1 MARVE
6 LNIVALGDFK
16 SVNSQIAA
24 LKAQVDLLNKSLMGT
39 GVSQQL
45 TKDLNSAN
53 AAFKAAMLSTGE
65 FTASTVKLQAETDK
79 FGQALVNGKLKLTEY
94 FSIIRNQSSAASAQ
108 MRALA
113 LEQTKLQN
121 SIVMAD
127 PTKKGVFSVFTPT
140 KINEVANATKI
151 ATNMQNLY
159 NIAVQ
164 KGTQSLINWGKNT
177 QWAGRQLTV
186 GLTVPMAIFGNT
198 AMKTFKDV
206 NDELVRMQKV
216 YGSGL
221 TQPTAEALAT
231 IKSQTVALAKELA
244 STMGIAV
251 KDTAAMAAD
260 LAATGL
266 QGNALL
272 NATRESLRLAKLGEM
287 DTQSAMKATISL
299 QNVYKL
305 STQDL
310 SGAVN
315 FLNAVENQT
324 STSLQDLVDGIPRVG
339 PIVQQLGGSFKDTA
353 IMMVAMKE
361 AGVPA
366 AQSANA
372 IKSALASL
380 INPTVA
386 AKKAFADYNI
396 NLESIA
402 TTTKGNPIKMIMML
416 QSALKGL
423 QPLAQAQLIEKLFG
437 KFQEARIQGLIANL
451 GSATS
456 QTKAAFDLM
465 GASDSALSALASK
478 EMKTATESTTGKFQR
493 AIETIKADLIPIGE
507 KVMQIATVLLKFGD
521 SVASVFSNLPTPVK
535 SIMGILAG
543 GVALAGPLIMFTG
556 VLGNFVGYILRGV
569 FGLKSLITGSKTLG
583 ELLTPNLIAS
593 QQAGQLLSTEMLKD
607 ANSVNLLNQA
617 IRELTVTIEGMAS
630 AMNAMNSVNVASSVA
645 SKLLLPGQPGF
656 PKKFHTGKASGDEIP
671 AILQKGEAVIPKET
685 INKIRTGNP
694 LATMQAL
701 NLMNPG
707 GGNAFQSGTGGT
719 LLPSFTISTPAGAG
733 TGSFNTRLTSGTASG
748 SEWADWAK
756 SSGRDLESHT
766 GLMAL
771 MRSAGIDEAK
781 AQSVGAKVHAA
792 FTERIKMYAGN
803 LSDSIMSREAFSTYD
818 QVINQEFANNPQ
830 FLQQY
835 ENEKRMVGGVRT
847 DPMRRAN
854 GKFSGGSLRNI
865 FSPGRMIPFFANL
878 RGEGRAESHIFPP
891 EFVNTMQTPQAI
903 AAGISVEKNT
913 EEAYKKRAKIK
924 SPSQEMA
931 KVGKQMDQGLAQGMI
946 QNQGL
951 VVAAA
956 EETTAE
962 ALIASEKTAQG
973 KGRLASRLKGMSSG
987 KMMIGGS
994 LAMMGGSMALNA
1006 LPNFAGKDMITS
1018 AMSMGSMGMMFG
1030 PWGAAAGA
1038 ALGLVT
1044 SGISTLIAKEKEH
1057 QAMVTASFK
1066 ASSDA
1071 ISMFGGT
1078 LRDQSIHI
1086 HTFAK
1091 EVVFTS
1097 EELKKLQDNVDAI
1110 GKLNDKSGLKLVAE
1124 SIKGM
1129 DKSSSI
1135 IGTLR
1140 SFAASQVSAGMDP
1153 KGVKDMIAAILEYA
1167 GKTKYLSAALKEIIP
1182 STKDLK
1188 TATETYIKKL
1198 SEASSGTAILT
1209 QNYGDLSVNQKNYA
1223 DGLYSTLSTVMDQ
1236 NTSWSDAITISNSL
1250 AKSVKNTAEA
1260 YTLLIAAAKESEGI
1274 GSETAARLTQYNNA
1288 GLNLNAAQFL
1298 LKYGQNNVIPKNATK
1313 EELLAIATDK
1323 TKIANLIK
1331 AADLEKIR
1339 LWNASQTVYAQQAIA
1354 VSLQD
1359 QLKAAEKKLK
1369 IEQESQRIAKA
1380 IHDFAVTKTD
1390 LEGQMR
1396 VAQSQGDYLKVQS
1409 LQQQLRAKT
1418 YEFQDT
1424 TTKSPAQSLVDAL
1437 QLKLDKQNTSISNS
1451 ESYLKTLSTAN
1462 PKPTPLT
1469 KETIAD
1475 LAIAIAEA
1483 NGASTPSTLVNPSVQ
1498 ADPSKIAGKTTYNS
1512 KTGKNEYF
1520 DSAGKSITEGEYY
1533 SMPFGAPKG
1542 EKSYVIPD
1550 EKLKNKKF
1558 ADYTSASLA
1567 FLKLYP
1573 SGTFVQGNMSY
1584 RGNGQVY
1591 SGGKAIGAWYAALP
1605 GDTGQLKSYA
1615 TGGHIRGAGTAT
1627 SDSIPAYLSNGE
1639 YVVKADAV
1647 SHYGTGFFDSVN
1659 AKKFANGG
1667 QVNKQSFWSKLLFGS
1682 NKPIIMKNPNTGK
1695 MEQVPVLK
1703 NEMSYGPGS
1712 IGGLIAKL
1720 SEATSL
1726 AYKPVNLLNQYKN
1739 YFKAKNLVKQGMY
1752 HGDSAM
1758 SMSGTSVL
1766 DGSYARDA
1774 HYGMGFF
1781 STSSKNEAERYA
1793 QGFNT
1798 GMDAYGPT
1806 HQVANIPFGKY
1817 IDFTKS
1823 IKSQNY
1829 DLWRMLG
1836 GKNYNYAGPE
1846 LGKMMNNAGL
1856 TGSIMP
1862 NIRSGRNTPSALW
1875 LALNKPAGTILKELG
1890 SFANGGMINTPK
1902 YSMPSFAVGTPNV
1915 PYDMI
1920 AKIHKGEA
1928 IIPANM
1934 NNGTMGGTFNI
1945 TINAQNA
1952 NAKEVAMEVQRI
1964 LNQRVGMN
1972 GSLSK
1977 VGVK

>member
-53 AAFKAAMLSTGE
+53 AAFKSAMLSTGE

-79 FGQALVNGKLKLTEY
+79 FAHSLVNGKLKLTEY

-127 PTKKGVFSVFTPT
+127 PTKKGVFSVYTPT

-206 NDELVRMQKV
+206 NDELIRLQKV

-221 TQPTAEALAT
+221 TQPTADALAT
-231 IKSQTVALAKELA
+231 IKAQTIGLAKELA

-287 DTQSAMKATISL
+287 DTQSAMKATVSL

-305 STQDL
+305 STEDL

-339 PIVQQLGGSFKDTA
+339 PIVKQLGGSFKDTA

-437 KFQEARIQGLIANL
+437 KFQEARIQALITNL

-456 QTKAAFDLM
+456 QTKSAFDLM
-465 GASDSALSALASK
+465 NASSGQLASIAAG

-521 SVASVFSNLPTPVK
+521 SVANVFSNLPAPVK
-535 SIMGILAG
+535 SLMGILAG

-569 FGLKSLITGSKTLG
+569 FGLKSLISGSKTLG

-593 QQAGQLLSTEMLKD
+593 QQAASLFSTEILQDK
-607 ANSVNLLNQA
+607 NSVNLLNQA
-617 IRELTVTIEGMAS
+617 IRELTITIEGMAT
-630 AMNAMNSVNVASSVA
+630 AMNAVNSVNVASSVA

-656 PKKFHTGKASGDEIP
+656 GKKFHTGKAAGDEIP
-671 AILQKGEAVIPKET
+671 AILQKGEAVIPEHVIDKV
-685 INKIRTGNP
+685 RTGNP
-694 LATMQAL
+694 LAAMQAL
-701 NLMNPG
+701 NLINPSG
-707 GGNAFQSGTGGT
+707 GKAFEQGTDGT
-719 LLPSFTISTPAGAG
+719 LLPTFYLEGPRGKG
-733 TGSFNTRLTSGTASG
+733 TGSMNSQLTAGKASG
-748 SEWADWAK
+748 PELAAWTDK
-756 SSGRDLESHT
+756 NGGYQTHT
-766 GLMAL
+766 ALMAL
-771 MRSAGIDEAK
+771 MKSAGIDDEKAK
-781 AQSVGAKVHAA
+781 IVGEKVHFAYK
-792 FTERIKMYAGN
+792 ESIKKFAHN
-803 LSDSIMSREAFSTYD
+803 LSDKIVGRSAFAAYD
-818 QVINQEFANNPQ
+818 QVIAQEFADNPQ
-830 FLQQY
+830 FIQQY

-847 DPMRRAN
+847 ATTPRSDGR
-854 GKFSGGSLRNI
+854 GVSGGSARWI
-865 FSPGRMIPFFANL
+865 RSAGSIIPYFAKSRRPGATQM
-878 RGEGRAESHIFPP
+878 HIVSDD
-891 EFVNTMQTPQAI
+891 FVDEMQTPKAI
-903 AAGISVEKNT
+903 AAGITVEKNPR
-913 EEAYKKRAKIK
+913 EAYKKAAGIK

-931 KVGKQMDQGLAQGMI
+931 KIGKQMDQGLAQGMI

-956 EETTAE
+956 EETAVE
-962 ALIASEKTAQG
+962 ALIATENTAKG
-973 KGRLASRLKGMSSG
+973 KGRFASRLKGMSSG

-1006 LPNFAGKDMITS
+1006 APEFAGKEMLTS
-1018 AMSMGSMGMMFG
+1018 ALSMGSMGMMFG

-1057 QAMVTASFK
+1057 QAMVTASFT

-1086 HTFAK
+1086 HTFSK
-1091 EVVFTS
+1091 EIAFTS
-1097 EELKKLQDNVDAI
+1097 EEAKKLKENVDAI
-1110 GKLNDKSGLKLVAE
+1110 GKLNDKSGLKLVAD
-1124 SIKGM
+1124 SISKM
-1129 DKSSSI
+1129 DTGSSV
-1135 IGTLR
+1135 IGTLKQY
-1140 SFAASQVSAGMDP
+1140 AAAQVAGGMDP
-1153 KGVKDMIAAILEYA
+1153 KAVKQMVAAILEYS
-1167 GKTKYLSAALKEIIP
+1167 GQSKYLSAALKEIIP
-1182 STKDLK
+1182 ATKDVE
-1188 TATETYIKKL
+1188 TATSTLIKKL
-1198 SEASSGTAILT
+1198 GDAAGASGILSGSYEGL
-1209 QNYGDLSVNQKNYA
+1209 NKNQKRYA
-1223 DGLYSTLSTVMDQ
+1223 DGLLQTLNTIMDT
-1236 NTSWSDAITISNSL
+1236 NTSWGDAVIAAKALDRSVRDTAQAYNLLIL
-1250 AKSVKNTAEA
+1250 AANDAKDYTTA
-1260 YTLLIAAAKESEGI
+1260 TLLQK
-1274 GSETAARLTQYNNA
+1274 YNDM
-1288 GLNLNAAQFL
+1288 GLNLSAAQFL
-1298 LKYGQNNVIPKNATK
+1298 LKYNQSNVIPKNATK
-1313 EELLAIATDK
+1313 EDLLKLATDPK
-1323 TKIANLIK
+1323 LIAGLIRQGEQQKLNLWI
-1331 AADLEKIR
+1331 
-1339 LWNASQTVYAQQAIA
+1339 ASQTVTAQQAVA
-1354 VSLQD
+1354 TSLQD

-1380 IHDFAVTKTD
+1380 IHDFAVTQTD
-1390 LEGQMR
+1390 LEGQIR
-1396 VAQSQGDYLKVQS
+1396 VARSQGDYLKVQS

-1424 TTKSPAQSLVDAL
+1424 TTKSPAQSLVDTL
-1437 QLKLDKQNTSISNS
+1437 QAKLDKQNASIAKS
-1451 ESYLKTLSTAN
+1451 EGYLKTLSNEATD
-1462 PKPTPLT
+1462 PKPTVLDEASI
-1469 KETIAD
+1469 KSLAD
-1475 LAIAIAEA
+1475 
-1483 NGASTPSTLVNPSVQ
+1483 
-1498 ADPSKIAGKTTYNS
+1498 KIAAANKAGSVSDAVAGHGQSTNVPVKNVEAKTLKEAVKAAQGGKTPTTTWMPDPGDPTRSY
-1512 KTGKNEYF
+1512 KIFTWKGQAYAADTLTGTEIYKF
-1520 DSAGKSITEGEYY
+1520 DQTKQNVYG
-1533 SMPFGAPKG
+1533 P
-1542 EKSYVIPD
+1542 
-1550 EKLKNKKF
+1550 KLKL
-1558 ADYTSASLA
+1558 AS
-1567 FLKLYP
+1567 
-1573 SGTFVQGNMSY
+1573 
-1584 RGNGQVY
+1584 
-1591 SGGKAIGAWYAALP
+1591 
-1605 GDTGQLKSYA
+1605 
-1615 TGGHIRGAGTAT
+1615 GGHISGAGSAT

-1639 YVVKADAV
+1639 YVIKASSV
-1647 SHYGTGFFDSVN
+1647 NKYGKGMFDSLN
-1659 AKKFANGG
+1659 AGHFANGG

-1682 NKPIIMKNPNTGK
+1682 NKPIVMKNPNTGK
-1695 MEQVPVLK
+1695 MEQVPLLK

-1798 GMDAYGPT
+1798 GIDTYGPT

-1829 DLWRMLG
+1829 DLWKMLG

-1875 LALNKPAGTILKELG
+1875 LALNKPAGTVLKELG